1 MSNISKTCCKFNI
14 TNGVYFMET
23 YLFKCKN
30 MEEVD
35 SRLYNQGLKSILN
48 SSTED
53 TIYTDGV
60 LTKAEGLSP
69 RLLLMR

>member
-1 MSNISKTCCKFNI
+1 MSVKKIRNYFNI
-14 TNGVYFMET
+14 NQGNHMLEEFYEN
-23 YLFKCKN
+23 CKLN
-30 MEEVD
+30 ANTD
-35 SRLYNQGLKSILN
+35 PRKYHFGLKSLIGN
-48 SSTED
+48 KDSD